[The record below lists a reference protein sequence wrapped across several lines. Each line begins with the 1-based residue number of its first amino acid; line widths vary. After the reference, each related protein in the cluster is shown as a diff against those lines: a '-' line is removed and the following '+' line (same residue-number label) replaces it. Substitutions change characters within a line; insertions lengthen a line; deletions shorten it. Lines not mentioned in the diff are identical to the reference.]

1 MLETFK
7 PETALG
13 LSLPTNKLL
22 FFDVEG
28 FTLQMRYDPSLP
40 IYCICFLEVDEYG
53 KKTVYRSRSV
63 GDSINFIL
71 RRLESG
77 FILAAHNAKFD
88 YATLKCRGLVHCIE
102 PGQLSVA
109 CTQIMAYI
117 QDTTQPSL
125 SLDALTGQKDDIIE
139 KFQEHGLW
147 NDFLPRPKNKSEFW
161 SINWSAHHEALNI
174 IEDYCVQDLKATYS
188 LYKKLAKWYNEHPKF
203 IAPLL
208 EIEFPMLDILTQI
221 ETLGA
226 YVNPERLAK
235 LTEDLEH
242 ELQVAQAEI
251 NTRYPGLPKLSWS
264 EADQE
269 FKPVV
274 TEFKKGTESYPGCGY
289 NRHKSYIAE
298 YLDSDGLAVASDPY
312 ILGNHCK
319 LLPYNSAAAT
329 GHNFWLLLQEVPEI
343 LETAD
348 KTPTGRPSLNKDFFN
363 DVAEQLPDHLPIAK
377 VIRMM
382 KYLSI
387 CSGLREHMGEDNRIH
402 CDVNHTRVRTTR
414 LSTSNPNLQN
424 IPRPYDDKHPDY
436 KTNKDYGMRFRQL
449 FTASDEDHTLIVADL
464 DRIEVVVLAWFL
476 WKVMKDDQLLNIV
489 NSGEDVHGANAAL
502 WGITR
507 NLAKTLLFLLIYGGS
522 PGLIFK
528 RGMTKTLDEA
538 KRVFKQ
544 VDEGQPSINKLKVMC
559 WKSAVDRG
567 EREKCEPY
575 VTNPFYAR
583 GVYRELISGKRYIR
597 GKGERMSFNFVVQKT
612 ARDVLHIL
620 LLQSNPH
627 VLLNLGRFVN
637 IIHDE
642 AIIEVPK
649 LLADSLKEA
658 LNRVWEDRRDI
669 LPGVRIN
676 GVWNSGES
684 WYEAK

>member
-7 PETALG
+7 AETASA
-13 LSLPTNKLL
+13 LSLPLSKLL

-40 IYCICFLEVDEYG
+40 IYTICFLEVDANA
-53 KKTVYRSRSV
+53 KAKIYRSRDCQAAISFLT
-63 GDSINFIL
+63 S
-71 RRLESG
+71 RLADG
-77 FILAAHNAKFD
+77 FVAIAHNAKFD
-88 YATLKCRGLVHCIE
+88 LGTLKCRGLVHSIE
-102 PGQLSVA
+102 PGKLSVA
-109 CTQIMAYI
+109 CTQVMAYI

-139 KFQEHGLW
+139 KFQERGLW
-147 NDFLPRPKNKSEFW
+147 DELLPRPKNKSEFW
-161 SINWSAHHEALNI
+161 SIDWSVHPEALNI

-188 LYKKLAKWYNEHPKF
+188 LYKKLAHWYNEHPKF

-221 ETLGA
+221 ETTGA
-226 YVNPERLAK
+226 YVDADRLAK

-242 ELQVAQAEI
+242 ELQTAQNEI
-251 NTRYPGLPKLSWS
+251 NARYPGLPKLSWS

-274 TEFKKGTESYPGCGY
+274 TEFKKGTDSYPGCGY

-387 CSGLREHMGEDNRIH
+387 CSGLREHMGEDSRIH

-449 FTASDEDHTLIVADL
+449 FTASDDDHTLIVADL

-476 WKVMKDDQLLNIV
+476 WKVMNDDQLLNIV

-502 WGITR
+502 WGISR
-507 NLAKTLLFLLIYGGS
+507 SLAKTLLFLLIYGGS

-528 RGMTKTLDEA
+528 RGMTKSLEEA

-544 VDEGQPSINKLKVMC
+544 VDEGQPSINKLKILC
-559 WKSAVDRG
+559 WKSAIKRG
-567 EREKCEPY
+567 EREKCDPY

-583 GVYRELISGKRYIR
+583 GLYRELISGKRYIR

-627 VLLNLGRFVN
+627 VRVCLGRFVN

-649 LLADSLKEA
+649 LLADSLKQA
-658 LNRVWEDRRDI
+658 LNSVWEDRRDI

>member
-1 MLETFK
+1 
-7 PETALG
+7 
-13 LSLPTNKLL
+13 
-22 FFDVEG
+22 
-28 FTLQMRYDPSLP
+28 
-40 IYCICFLEVDEYG
+40 
-53 KKTVYRSRSV
+53 
-63 GDSINFIL
+63 
-71 RRLESG
+71 
-77 FILAAHNAKFD
+77 
-88 YATLKCRGLVHCIE
+88 
-102 PGQLSVA
+102 
-109 CTQIMAYI
+109 MAYI

-139 KFQEHGLW
+139 KFQEQGLW
-147 NDFLPRPKNKSEFW
+147 DELLPRPKNKSEFW
-161 SINWSAHHEALNI
+161 GLDWSAHPEALDI

-188 LYKKLAKWYNEHPKF
+188 LYKKLARWYNEHPKF

-208 EIEFPMLDILTQI
+208 EIEFPMLDLLTQI
-221 ETLGA
+221 ETTGA

-242 ELQVAQAEI
+242 ELQAAQAEI
-251 NTRYPGLPKLSWS
+251 NARYPGLPKLSWS

-274 TEFKKGTESYPGCGY
+274 TEFKKVAEPEQDYKKLVSDASKAFVGEFDKTRASYPGCGY

-298 YLDSDGLAVASDPY
+298 YLDSDGLAIASDPY

-343 LETAD
+343 LEAAD
-348 KTPTGRPSLNKDFFN
+348 RTPTGRPSLNKDFFN

-387 CSGLREHMGEDNRIH
+387 CSGLREHMGDDNRIH
-402 CDVNHTRVRTTR
+402 CDMNHTRVRTTR

-424 IPRPYDDKHPDY
+424 IPRPYDDKHIDY
-436 KTNKDYGMRFRQL
+436 KTSRDYGMRFRQL
-449 FTASDEDHTLIVADL
+449 FTASDDDHTLIVADL

-476 WKVMKDDQLLNIV
+476 WKVMNDDQLLKIV

-507 NLAKTLLFLLIYGGS
+507 SLAKTLLFLLIYGGS

-544 VDEGQPSINKLKVMC
+544 VDEGQPSINKLKVLC
-559 WKSAVDRG
+559 WKSAVKRG

-583 GVYRELISGKRYIR
+583 GVYRELISGKRFIR
-597 GKGERMSFNFVVQKT
+597 GKGERMSFNFVIQKT

-627 VLLNLGRFVN
+627 VLVNLGRFVN

-649 LLADSLKEA
+649 TLADSLKEA